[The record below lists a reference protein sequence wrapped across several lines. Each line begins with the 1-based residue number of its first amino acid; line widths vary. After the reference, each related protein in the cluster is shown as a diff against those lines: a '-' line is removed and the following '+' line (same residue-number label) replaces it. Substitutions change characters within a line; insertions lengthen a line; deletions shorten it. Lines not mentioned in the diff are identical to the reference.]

1 MQRVAIL
8 GLGIMGGGMAANW
21 LAKGFEVAVWNRTAA
36 KAQTL
41 AGKGAKV
48 AATPREAATGADF
61 IFAMV
66 ADDAASRSVWL
77 GADGALAGAKGG
89 AIGVESST
97 LTPDWVRELAHE
109 AQARGV
115 GFLDAPVG
123 GSRPAAA
130 SGELR
135 FFVGGDP
142 QTYEA
147 ARPALAAVGNKMD
160 LLGPV
165 GAGATWKLINNQ
177 LAAGQIAAL
186 AEALAVAKKE
196 ETPDP
201 QVFINPEIVWSSEE
215 RSTYEEGCLSIPEY
229 YAEVERPASVRA
241 RALDREGKEREI
253 LAEGLLATVL
263 QHEID
268 HLNGVLF
275 IDHISKL
282 KRDRVI
288 KKFQKAAKRAGDG
301 SHVL

>member
-1 MQRVAIL
+1 MALRPIIIL
-8 GLGIMGGGMAANW
+8 PEPKLR
-21 LAKGFEVAVWNRTAA
+21 LVS
-36 KAQTL
+36 
-41 AGKGAKV
+41 AKV
-48 AATPREAATGADF
+48 ERVDANLRKL
-61 IFAMV
+61 I
-66 ADDAASRSVWL
+66 DDMIETMHDA
-77 GADGALAGAKGG
+77 
-89 AIGVESST
+89 
-97 LTPDWVRELAHE
+97 P
-109 AQARGV
+109 GV
-115 GFLDAPVG
+115 G
-123 GSRPAAA
+123 
-130 SGELR
+130 
-135 FFVGGDP
+135 
-142 QTYEA
+142 
-147 ARPALAAVGNKMD
+147 LAAIQVAEPIR
-160 LLGPV
+160 LLV
-165 GAGATWKLINNQ
+165 IDT
-177 LAAGQIAAL
+177 
-186 AEALAVAKKE
+186 AKKE
-196 ETPDP
+196 EAPDP